1 MTVQPVN
8 HLLYDDVHAA
18 VIDAGLRSHEPLCPD
33 PELVEFLERV
43 RLPVSSRVLDTGCGC
58 GRNTVHLSRLGYVA
72 VGIDCS
78 PNAIALSRRLAAE
91 EGVGARFAVVDAT
104 ESSDDYRDGFDL
116 VLDLR
121 CSHLITDPPLRRRFF
136 ENMHRWLADGGRYI
150 GMQIGFVDQ
159 ATAEERTA
167 PENDQPY
174 WELVLDTPR
183 GSRRSRIRND
193 RIVPLW
199 CERYA
204 DELHHAG
211 FIDVDVEYSCDPG
224 RRPCPCRLLAEG
236 RKDGCT
242 GSPASF
248 LPR

>member
-1 MTVQPVN
+1 MTIQPAN
-8 HLLYDDVHAA
+8 HLLHDDLHAA
-18 VIDAGLRSHEPLCPD
+18 VIDAGLRSHEGVFPD

-78 PNAIALSRRLAAE
+78 PSAIVLSRRLAAE

-104 ESSDDYRDGFDL
+104 ENSDDYRNGFDL
-116 VLDLR
+116 VIDLR

-136 ENMHRWLADGGRYI
+136 ENTHRWLADGGRYI

-167 PENDQPY
+167 PESEQPH
-174 WELVLDTPR
+174 WELDLDTPE
-183 GSRRSRIRND
+183 GPRRYKLRND
-193 RIVPLW
+193 RIAPLW
-199 CERYA
+199 REGYA
-204 DELHHAG
+204 DELRQAG

-224 RRPCPCRLLAEG
+224 RRPCPYRLLVEA
-236 RKDGCT
+236 RKAGCT

-248 LPR
+248 LLR